1 MAGTDT
7 KHFLKLSKNIYRFA
21 PSVLE
26 MEDLK
31 RIHGAN
37 ERISLQNYEEVPNFY
52 YHLMINSDVESLASD
67 THDKKSSHEDF

>member
-1 MAGTDT
+1 MASTDT

-26 MEDLK
+26 QEDLK

-52 YHLMINSDVESLASD
+52 YHLMINSDVESLGSNTRD
-67 THDKKSSHEDF
+67 KSSHEDF